1 MSQAQSNA
9 LVFEWQARTTPDWPV
24 HRLIIVKAAADNHVV
39 VDDERRIGRTGARCA
54 LALLL
59 ERALDSHQFRPGPHV
74 LYFRNRRQH
83 PTS

>member
-1 MSQAQSNA
+1 MPSGRYTIFRFGRGGTASSSRLMSQAQTNA

-24 HRLIIVKAAADNHVV
+24 HRLIIVKAAADNPVV

-59 ERALDSHQFRPGPHV
+59 ERAP
-74 LYFRNRRQH
+74 
-83 PTS
+83 